1 MQWKWKGTLW
11 DFVDTVQW
19 AMLMHEL
26 AEEKKPGLGAIMSS
40 PDRVKQ
46 ETTAR
51 GITRR
56 AIVREML
63 RVAQDGMEMYRIID
77 EKGGESDDSDHGQRD
92 LGTRAE

>member
-1 MQWKWKGTLW
+1 MQWIWKGTLW

-26 AEEKKPGLGAIMSS
+26 AEEQKTDLGAIMSS
-40 PDRVKQ
+40 SDRVVQ
-46 ETTAR
+46 EANAR

-63 RVAQDGMEMYRIID
+63 RIAQDGMEMYRIID
-77 EKGGESDDSDHGQRD
+77 EKGGESDDSDHGQQNR
-92 LGTRAE
+92 GFRAD

>member
-26 AEEKKPGLGAIMSS
+26 AEEQKTDLGAIMSS
-40 PDRVKQ
+40 SDRVVQ
-46 ETTAR
+46 EANAR

-63 RVAQDGMEMYRIID
+63 RIAQDGMEMYRIID
-77 EKGGESDDSDHGQRD
+77 EKDGECDDSDHGQQNR
-92 LGTRAE
+92 GPRAD

>member
-19 AMLMHEL
+19 AMLMSEL
-26 AEEKKPGLGAIMSS
+26 AEEKKSDLGAIMSS
-40 PDRVKQ
+40 PDRVRQ
-46 ETTAR
+46 EANAR

-63 RVAQDGMEMYRIID
+63 RIAQDGMEMYRIID
-77 EKGGESDDSDHGQRD
+77 EKGGESDDSYHGQQKR
-92 LGTRAE
+92 GSRAD